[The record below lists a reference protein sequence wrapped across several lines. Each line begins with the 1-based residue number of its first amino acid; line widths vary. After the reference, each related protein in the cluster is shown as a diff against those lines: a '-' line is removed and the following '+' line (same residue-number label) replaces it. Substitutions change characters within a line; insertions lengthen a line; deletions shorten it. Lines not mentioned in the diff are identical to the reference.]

1 MQVEEGEKLVE
12 KQISFSS
19 LGYLSATASD
29 LETSGD
35 SLTWLYENG
44 GGKIY

>member
-12 KQISFSS
+12 KQISFSH
-19 LGYLSATASD
+19 LSATASD